1 MRVRIALDA
10 ATRLGCV
17 VAVAAAATRTLGGS
31 TGGADIAALVQGDAL
46 RN

>member
-17 VAVAAAATRTLGGS
+17 VAVAAATRTLGGS
-31 TGGADIAALVQGDAL
+31 TRGADVAALVQGATL